1 MFKLALTGDRIVI
14 FHNLVLMIKTILK
27 ILGGF
32 GTLDGATY
40 PIKALI
46 AFIKNPQLL
55 KYIVIPILVNI
66 VVAIAL
72 YSGLLYFGWQI
83 VDGVQGDLTIW
94 INQWIA
100 NLPQWLGFLTY
111 LASGLILI
119 IRFLLII
126 MLLIATGFVL
136 TQFGVLLGAPW
147 YGQLSEQLE
156 KYRTGKVELI
166 ELDLVSD
173 LGRAILYELKKLV
186 LIAAVGIPLLLI
198 NLFPGIGAVISGV
211 GSFTLTTI
219 IVSMDFLDSCL
230 ERRRLKFRQKLK
242 IVLKSLPASGS
253 FGLVCLGLI
262 SLPVINLVTIP
273 LCVASGTLFICDR
286 LEMNLPNRS

>member
-1 MFKLALTGDRIVI
+1 MLNT
-14 FHNLVLMIKTILK
+14 IKK

-40 PIKALI
+40 PFKALVT
-46 AFIKNPQLL
+46 FIENPKLI
-55 KYIVIPILVNI
+55 KYIAIPIAVNI

-83 VDGVQGDLTIW
+83 VDGVQADLTLW
-94 INQWIA
+94 LNQLID

-111 LASGLILI
+111 TVAGLIAI
-119 IRFLLII
+119 VRFLLVVI
-126 MLLIATGFVL
+126 LFIATGFLL

-156 KYRTGKVELI
+156 KLRTGKVELI
-166 ELDLVSD
+166 ELNIVSD
-173 LGRAILYELKKLV
+173 LSRAILYELKKLV
-186 LIAAVGIPLLLI
+186 LIIIIGIPLLAI
-198 NLFPGIGAVISGV
+198 NLFPGVGTLIS
-211 GSFTLTTI
+211 SIASLTLTTT
-219 IVSMDFLDSCL
+219 IVCMDFLDSCL

-242 IVLKSLPASGS
+242 VVFKSLPASGS

-262 SLPVINLVTIP
+262 SIPLVNLFTIP

-286 LEMNLPNRS
+286 VKLPPTLNRG

>member
-1 MFKLALTGDRIVI
+1 ML
-14 FHNLVLMIKTILK
+14 KTIQK

-55 KYIVIPILVNI
+55 RYIAIPILVNL

-72 YSGLLYFGWQI
+72 YTGLLYFGWQI
-83 VDGVQGDLTIW
+83 VDGWQQDIITWIDQG
-94 INQWIA
+94 IA
-100 NLPQWLGFLTY
+100 SLPQWLGFLTY
-111 LASGLILI
+111 LASGLIVI
-119 IRFLLII
+119 IRLFLVVI
-126 MLLIATGFVL
+126 LLIATGFVL

-173 LGRAILYELKKLV
+173 LGRAILYELKKLF
-186 LIAAVGIPLLLI
+186 LIAVVGIFLLAI
-198 NLFPGIGAVISGV
+198 NLFPGIGMVVSGV
-211 GSFTLTTI
+211 ASFSLTVTI
-219 IVSMDFLDSCL
+219 VAMDFLDSCL
-230 ERRRLKFRQKLK
+230 ERRRLKFRQKLG
-242 IVLKSLPASGS
+242 IVYRSFPASGS

-262 SLPVINLVTIP
+262 SIPLVNLITIP

-286 LEMNLPNRS
+286 LTLPEGS

>member
-1 MFKLALTGDRIVI
+1 MPNII
-14 FHNLVLMIKTILK
+14 NK

-40 PIKALI
+40 PFRALNT
-46 AFIKNPQLL
+46 FIKNPRLI
-55 KYIVIPILVNI
+55 KYIAIPILVNI

-83 VDGVQGDLTIW
+83 VDGVQTDVTGWL
-94 INQWIA
+94 NQLIDR
-100 NLPQWLGFLTY
+100 LPEWLGFLSY
-111 LASGLILI
+111 AASGLII
-119 IRFLLII
+119 IVRFILVVI
-126 MLLIATGFVL
+126 LLIATGFLL

-156 KYRTGKVELI
+156 KYRTGKVEFI
-166 ELDLVSD
+166 ELNIVND
-173 LGRAILYELKKLV
+173 LGRAILYELKKLF
-186 LIAAVGIPLLLI
+186 LIALVGIPLLLI
-198 NLFPGIGAVISGV
+198 NFFPGVGTVISSI
-211 GSFTLTTI
+211 GSLILTTT
-219 IVSMDFLDSCL
+219 IVSMDFFDSYL

-242 IVLKSLPASGS
+242 TVFKYLPASGS

-262 SLPVINLVTIP
+262 SIPLVNLVTIP

-286 LEMNLPNRS
+286 QGKAESHRLK